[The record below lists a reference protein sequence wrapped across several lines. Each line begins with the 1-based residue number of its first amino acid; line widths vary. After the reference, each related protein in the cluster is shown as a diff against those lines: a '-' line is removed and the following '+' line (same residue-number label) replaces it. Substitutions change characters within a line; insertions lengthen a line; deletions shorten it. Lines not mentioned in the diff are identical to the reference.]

1 MPEQLFQEQERG
13 LQEAL
18 LQQLVASHKELVTHL
33 QHHPPVPQAIQQQ
46 LLKILLDAHSS
57 ASGAF
62 ERYKHALIR
71 REEQY
76 LRIINSR

>member
-1 MPEQLFQEQERG
+1 MLEQLFQMQEQG
-13 LQEAL
+13 LEEAL
-18 LQQLVASHKELVTHL
+18 LQQLVADHEEMVTHL

-46 LLKILLDAHSS
+46 ILKILLDAHSS

-62 ERYKHALIR
+62 EHYKQALIR